1 MKQERKKVL
10 ELYYMNRS
18 TSFEIFKRNQVLFIE
33 VGIIYVVLL
42 CFMLFLPL
50 GGATYAISS
59 VILFWIFTSLIIL
72 MLNKEVRK
80 EFDFEDLFKDNRLP
94 KKIRLFLLT
103 ISAFVITLIEVKILD
118 NFNLENWVFNT
129 LMTII
134 TISET
139 LLITLFLFNRINLF
153 LTAILYSFLSIIV
166 TFLTLILG
174 GIFFTPFIF
183 IVLFNKK
190 VLNEKI

>member
-1 MKQERKKVL
+1 
-10 ELYYMNRS
+10 MNRS

-94 KKIRLFLLT
+94 KKIKLFLLT

-118 NFNLENWVFNT
+118 NFNLENWVFNI

-153 LTAILYSFLSIIV
+153 LTAMLYSFLSIIV

-190 VLNEKI
+190 VFNEEI

>member
-1 MKQERKKVL
+1 
-10 ELYYMNRS
+10 
-18 TSFEIFKRNQVLFIE
+18 
-33 VGIIYVVLL
+33 
-42 CFMLFLPL
+42 
-50 GGATYAISS
+50 
-59 VILFWIFTSLIIL
+59 
-72 MLNKEVRK
+72 
-80 EFDFEDLFKDNRLP
+80 
-94 KKIRLFLLT
+94 
-103 ISAFVITLIEVKILD
+103 
-118 NFNLENWVFNT
+118 
-129 LMTII
+129 MTII

-190 VLNEKI
+190 VFNEEI